1 MLYTMAM
8 VADDFPDWN
17 FEVLRE
23 EEVGLEEG
31 PFHAGKAAVVR
42 VLARK
47 K

>member
-23 EEVGLEEG
+23 EEVSLEEG
-31 PFHAGKAAVVR
+31 PYHAGKAAVVR
-42 VLARK
+42 VLVRK